1 MLLQCYFAHQ
11 TCMLFKWQDSTP
23 HSGQERGLSHYGRVE
38 KKSWF
43 ASTPGW
49 GGYCAAMNCRV
60 GIKDRVL
67 IVGSA
72 ASLLHVWG
80 GDRALPIDLGWM
92 GATSTRGWGW
102 KSGFHPEAQ
111 PRKGTTFFL
120 QDGWWRLTGEEYNP
134 VTAEWGGKQVPT
146 HRLLLQHP
154 RGREGGQCGLAMVST
169 WRPMH

>member
-1 MLLQCYFAHQ
+1 MHILAHYIGCVSNVNLVYKAFVMLLQCYFAHQ

-80 GDRALPIDLGWM
+80 GDRALCP
-92 GATSTRGWGW
+92 
-102 KSGFHPEAQ
+102 
-111 PRKGTTFFL
+111 
-120 QDGWWRLTGEEYNP
+120 
-134 VTAEWGGKQVPT
+134 
-146 HRLLLQHP
+146 
-154 RGREGGQCGLAMVST
+154 
-169 WRPMH
+169 

>member
-1 MLLQCYFAHQ
+1 MHILAHYIGCVSNVNLVYKAFVMLLQCYFAHQ

-23 HSGQERGLSHYGRVE
+23 HSGQERGPSHYGRVE

-80 GDRALPIDLGWM
+80 GDRALPIDLG
-92 GATSTRGWGW
+92 
-102 KSGFHPEAQ
+102 
-111 PRKGTTFFL
+111 
-120 QDGWWRLTGEEYNP
+120 
-134 VTAEWGGKQVPT
+134 
-146 HRLLLQHP
+146 
-154 RGREGGQCGLAMVST
+154 
-169 WRPMH
+169 